1 MKVNAINLKLL
12 AAEKGLNVQELA
24 DTSGVSFATV
34 CKARA
39 CREVSERTIVKLAK
53 ALDIEARELMDPEG
67 GE

>member
-24 DTSGVSFATV
+24 DTSGVCFTTV

-39 CREVSERTIVKLAK
+39 GKEVSERTIVKLAK
-53 ALDIEARELMDPEG
+53 ALGIEARELMDPEG
-67 GE
+67 SE